1 MLSSRCTCTPSCF
14 CSRAALGGKIVPLFP
29 LAAQGQPQGQK
40 VAAEGHVLLPGG
52 VGPGPLQQ
60 HSGFL
65 PRPLQVGGLRV
76 HQKLGPL
83 AVAVG
88 DFIVMGHTLVHF
100 GQFFAQLPGGAVVH
114 HQHRGGAE
122 GPAAA
127 VAQGDGRAA
136 HLAAGAAVEAAHLGD
151 VVVEQEALDEVALPQ
166 QVAPL
171 GGGPLGVLGHGGF
184 QQGFQLHHF
193 GDLLPGEHPAHQH
206 QNGQRV
212 ALQRFHRAAV
222 QPLQQLG
229 GAEGG
234 KQIPCVRL
242 DDGKGCV
249 AVAAVLKG
257 LQSVEVLGFLGIPA
271 AIPLPDL
278 RLPGGGQLGKEP
290 LGALFHHV
298 VEAEA
303 HPVRQAGD
311 KGVLLGEGPQH
322 LLRVGQGGD
331 SPGHLHRE
339 LIGQPHHSE
348 EAPSLLGQGLQH
360 GGGEHGVDV
369 RPRLQQAPPLGQGM
383 EVQVDGGEPPLAG
396 AQQALGLGG
405 GDLHAAAVGV
415 GQQLLPVQA
424 KAVGLDAVEPP
435 PQPHHLLPGQKAV
448 AAGHDKVDVLGQ
460 AVGQPTQKLRH
471 PLVPQ
476 QVEIVQKKIV
486 GRFAAQRGTQV
497 LQQQSRA
504 AGVGGAVVALQHRQ
518 PGGGKGLL
526 HAFPEDGAVIRV
538 DAGLQHHG
546 PRLGLLCQEPAH
558 RRRFTVAHGGH
569 HRRERTG
576 RYGPQRLP
584 HSVRDVDDVQVLPVS
599 GHARSPFP
607 YAKAI
612 VAHLRRREK
621 CGRGAKK
628 QAEPSPLRK
637 VLPAFFL

>member
-1 MLSSRCTCTPSCF
+1 M
-14 CSRAALGGKIVPLFP
+14 
-29 LAAQGQPQGQK
+29 
-40 VAAEGHVLLPGG
+40 
-52 VGPGPLQQ
+52 
-60 HSGFL
+60 
-65 PRPLQVGGLRV
+65 
-76 HQKLGPL
+76 
-83 AVAVG
+83 
-88 DFIVMGHTLVHF
+88 
-100 GQFFAQLPGGAVVH
+100 
-114 HQHRGGAE
+114 
-122 GPAAA
+122 
-127 VAQGDGRAA
+127 
-136 HLAAGAAVEAAHLGD
+136 
-151 VVVEQEALDEVALPQ
+151 
-166 QVAPL
+166 
-171 GGGPLGVLGHGGF
+171 
-184 QQGFQLHHF
+184 
-193 GDLLPGEHPAHQH
+193 
-206 QNGQRV
+206 
-212 ALQRFHRAAV
+212 
-222 QPLQQLG
+222 
-229 GAEGG
+229 
-234 KQIPCVRL
+234 
-242 DDGKGCV
+242 
-249 AVAAVLKG
+249 
-257 LQSVEVLGFLGIPA
+257 GIPA

-348 EAPSLLGQGLQH
+348 EAPGLLGQGLQH

-424 KAVGLDAVEPP
+424 EAVGLDAVEPP

-471 PLVPQ
+471 PLVLQ

-497 LQQQSRA
+497 LQQQGRA
-504 AGVGGAVVALQHRQ
+504 AGIGGAVVALQHRQ

-538 DAGLQHHG
+538 NAGLQHHG

-607 YAKAI
+607 YTKAI